1 MTGLTTSALQMM
13 ITVLSARNNEIK
25 EILNDADSALGDGD
39 LGITMSRGISAL
51 AACSAELPPDL
62 GQAFQRMAQD
72 FVAVSASSFGTLVAT
87 AFLAAAKSCRD
98 RQELP
103 WASMADLLD
112 GARENMQKRG
122 KGNLGDKSILDS
134 LDSAVRALQVEKPDT
149 PDRVLAVI
157 CHASQKAMDE
167 YLGKPCKLGR
177 AKMYAQASIGK
188 TDPGMLAFDLLSGI
202 LAGQK

>member
-1 MTGLTTSALQMM
+1 MTGLTTSSLQTM
-13 ITVLSARNNEIK
+13 ITVLSTRNDEIK
-25 EILNDADSALGDGD
+25 EILNTADSALGDGD

-51 AACSAELPPDL
+51 TACSADLSSDL

-87 AFLAAAKSCRD
+87 AFLAAAKTCRD
-98 RQELP
+98 KQELP
-103 WASMADLLD
+103 WSCMAGLLD
-112 GARENMQKRG
+112 VARENMQKRG

-134 LDSAVRALQVEKPDT
+134 LDSAVQALRVEKPDN

-157 CHASQKAMDE
+157 RHASKTAMDE
-167 YLGKPCKLGR
+167 YRDKPCKLGR

-202 LAGQK
+202 LAGEK